1 MSIKFAIL
9 GILSWK
15 SSTGYEL
22 KKLFEESSFMYWSG
36 NNNQIY
42 KALLQ
47 MQEEGLVSSE
57 VIHQESSPSKK
68 VYEITDEG
76 LAEIKEWILSAPETP
91 EFKKPF
97 LIQLAWSDLLNEQE
111 LNDLLTRYENELQTQ
126 LLIQEEKHKRSLNS
140 PNRNPRETFIWDMIS
155 QNFIASYKTEL
166 DWVQDV
172 KGRLLQQQTNE
183 EQQKMNYQ
191 IIESPK
197 KYLEVMSAATPISTE
212 NDALDLVA
220 LCGENDTDLLM
231 IHYPALSEDFF
242 KLKTKVA
249 GNILQK
255 FMNYRIKAV
264 AVLPDEISQK
274 GRFGELV
281 SETNKGH
288 FFRIYESKEEAEQW
302 LLQ

>member
-1 MSIKFAIL
+1 MSIKYAIL

-42 KALLQ
+42 KALLK

-68 VYEITDEG
+68 VYQITEEG
-76 LAEIKEWILSAPETP
+76 MVELKEWILSSPETP

-97 LIQLAWSDLLNEQE
+97 LIQLAWSGLLNDQE
-111 LNDLLTRYENELQTQ
+111 LNELLTRYENELKAQ

-140 PNRNPRETFIWDMIS
+140 PNRNPRETLIWDMIS
-155 QNFIASYKTEL
+155 QNLTASYKTEL

-172 KGRLLQQQTNE
+172 KERLFKHQINE
-183 EQQKMNYQ
+183 EQSKMNYKL
-191 IIESPK
+191 IEGPK

-220 LCGENDTDLLM
+220 LCGENDTNLLM
-231 IHYPALSEDFF
+231 IHYTALSEDFF

-255 FMNYRIKAV
+255 FMNYHIKAA
-264 AVLPDEISQK
+264 AVLPNEIIQK
-274 GRFGELV
+274 GRFRELA
-281 SETNKGH
+281 SETNKGNY
-288 FFRIYESKEEAEQW
+288 FRMYESKAEAEQW